1 VRAITLSVSSRCEV
15 VSLFGCAVRRR
26 SIANG
31 TYTGASYDRDR
42 LPESCIVTP
51 MIWPDWI
58 DPLARELAEIY
69 AERIFAGDEDSL
81 VEAVE
86 LAGQAAELRQLPEV
100 AS

>member
-1 VRAITLSVSSRCEV
+1 
-15 VSLFGCAVRRR
+15 
-26 SIANG
+26 
-31 TYTGASYDRDR
+31 
-42 LPESCIVTP
+42 